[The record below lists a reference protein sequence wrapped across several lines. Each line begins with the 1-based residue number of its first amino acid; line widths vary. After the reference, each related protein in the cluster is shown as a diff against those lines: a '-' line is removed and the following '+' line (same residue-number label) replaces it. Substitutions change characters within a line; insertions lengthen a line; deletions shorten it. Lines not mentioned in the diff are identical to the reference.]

1 MGSSPSGKIVH
12 IIFIMKKDHL
22 TLFQKPLLYLL
33 MAVICL
39 SACTKSTHLTVI
51 PQNASFVGKANM
63 IKIGLKIPQR
73 KTFINDLVGEVLG
86 NQNKDNFSEMKNT
99 GINFLTPYIFGGK
112 TALNKGYF
120 ALALPLESAKK
131 LESFIKKVDAKIT
144 ISQEKNIKFVELG
157 SGNILG
163 WSDKNLLFLTSVK
176 IKETQSLKEEL
187 FRLHNLSNTKQLV
200 HVSKNFK
207 AFQKTKSDMGLWLNM
222 GELNKGKTLQ
232 MITDKSDLT
241 DNYCHFFTN
250 YRKGK
255 IEVDIDYFAG
265 DSTQTRYNELFKS
278 EITGKIVNS
287 IPLDQ
292 PIVLAASSFSM
303 AGVKQLLKDK
313 KLYNRVN
320 KSLKPLGVTLEEISN
335 MLDGEIVFGLS
346 DIRVEEREKKIVD
359 EYTKEVYVEKENRP
373 VADYVFAIGVENE
386 AVYKR
391 LMNTFLQSGLVQKD
405 GTHFTF
411 YKELFM
417 IETDKVLY
425 FTNSAKLRQAI
436 LDGKKMQNN
445 DLIQFMQNKSGA
457 IQANAN
463 FTEKLGQSAA
473 FIKMLKDIKFPPT
486 NNIRLYFT
494 NANKKVIQAKFVVN
508 FKNDRE
514 NALVVLFNSLK
525 KDLLKSA
532 RKGK

>member
-1 MGSSPSGKIVH
+1 
-12 IIFIMKKDHL
+12 MKKDHL
-22 TLFQKPLLYLL
+22 TLFKMPLIYLL
-33 MAVICL
+33 MAVISL

-63 IKIGLKIPQR
+63 IKIGLKIPKR
-73 KTFINDLVGEVLG
+73 KAFINDLIGEVLG
-86 NQNKDNFSEMKNT
+86 NESKDNFGEMKNT

-120 ALALPLESAKK
+120 GLALPLSSAKK
-131 LESFIKKVDAKIT
+131 LEAFITKFDPDTK
-144 ISQEKNIKFVELG
+144 ISQEKNIKYMELG

-163 WSDKNLLFLTSVK
+163 WNEKNLLFLTSIK
-176 IKETQSLKEEL
+176 IKDTESLKEEL
-187 FRLHNLSNTKQLV
+187 FRLHNLSNSKQLI
-200 HVSKNFK
+200 HANKNFK
-207 AFQKTKSDMGLWLNM
+207 EFQKTKSDMGLWLNM
-222 GELNKGKTLQ
+222 AELNRSKTLQ
-232 MITDKSDLT
+232 MITDKTDLT
-241 DNYCHFFTN
+241 NNYSHFFTN
-250 YRKGK
+250 YRKGR
-255 IEVDIDYFAG
+255 IEVDINYFAG
-265 DSTQTRYNELFKS
+265 DSTQRSYNQLFKS

-287 IPLDQ
+287 IPLDE
-292 PIVLAASSFSM
+292 PIILAASSFNM
-303 AGVKQLLKDK
+303 KGVKQFLRDK

-320 KSLKPLGVTLEEISN
+320 KSVKSLGVTLEEVSN

-346 DIRVEEREKKIVD
+346 DIRIEEREKKIVD
-359 EYTKEVYVEKENRP
+359 EYTKEVYVEKEKRP

-391 LMNTFLQSGLVQKD
+391 LMSTFLQSGLVQKD

-425 FTNSAKLRQAI
+425 FTNSAKLRQSI
-436 LDGKKMQNN
+436 LDGKKMQNSN
-445 DLIQFMQNKSGA
+445 LIQFMQNKSGA

-463 FTEKLGQSAA
+463 FTEKLGKSAT
-473 FIKMLKDIKFPPT
+473 FVKMLQDIKFPT
-486 NNIRLYFT
+486 TKNIRFYFT
-494 NANKKVIQAKFVVN
+494 NSDKKAIQAKFVVN
-508 FKNDRE
+508 FENDRE
-514 NALVVLFNSLK
+514 NALVVLFNAFK